1 MKTFS
6 NLRVNS
12 FIKSSTV
19 VFTVVFWVI
28 LIVFTKVI
36 RGLEV
41 VGTFLAA
48 FIDGS
53 ECSKAIARG
62 ASNYYISFYIDLF
75 ENSFL
80 TGIILITSLLNCFKT
95 SYDFITFITIL

>member
-12 FIKSSTV
+12 SIKSSTV

-41 VGTFLAA
+41 VKTSLAA

-53 ECSKAIARG
+53 ECSKATARG
-62 ASNYYISFYIDLF
+62 ASNYYISSYIDLF
-75 ENSFL
+75 KNSFP
-80 TGIILITSLLNCFKT
+80 TGIILVTSLLSYFKT
-95 SYDFITFITIL
+95 